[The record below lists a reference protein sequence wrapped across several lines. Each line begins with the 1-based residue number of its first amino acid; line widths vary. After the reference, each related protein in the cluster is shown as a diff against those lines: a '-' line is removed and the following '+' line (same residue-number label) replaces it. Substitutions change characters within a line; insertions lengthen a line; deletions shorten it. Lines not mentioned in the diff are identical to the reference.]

1 MAVHQ
6 QAGRCRAFAVA
17 LAGLLIAGAAA
28 TGCAGRGAAADDR
41 SAAARVAPAV
51 SLGEVR
57 RAADVLVRSR
67 SSLAGTS
74 METVVGG
81 TRVVIRGRGGF
92 DYVRRQGRL
101 RVVLPEDAAG
111 DAGHRPITELL
122 APGALYMKNRGAGV
136 PADKWVRV
144 DTEHLSDGNLL
155 TGGATDPL
163 SAAQLLR
170 GAESVSYVGRDRV
183 GGVSVRH
190 VRGTASIARAAE
202 ATENGRGAL
211 TSAARGFSTDTV
223 RFDAWFDASGR
234 LRKVRHRFQFSPAP
248 GVPRQ
253 AAEVVST
260 VLLHGF
266 GAAIE
271 VDLPDEADIY
281 SGRIAVPE
289 A

>member
-1 MAVHQ
+1 MAERQHVR
-6 QAGRCRAFAVA
+6 RCRAVAVA
-17 LAGLLIAGAAA
+17 VAGVLIAGGAAA
-28 TGCAGRGAAADDR
+28 GCAGRGAVADDR
-41 SAAARVAPAV
+41 PAAARVAPAV
-51 SLGEVR
+51 SLEEVR

-81 TRVVIRGRGGF
+81 TRVVIRGSGGF
-92 DYVRRQGRL
+92 DYVRRLGRL
-101 RVVLPEDAAG
+101 RVVLPKDAAG

-170 GAESVSYVGRDRV
+170 GAASVSYAGRDRV
-183 GGVSVRH
+183 RGVSVRH
-190 VRGTASIARAAE
+190 VRGTASIARAARASE
-202 ATENGRGAL
+202 SGHGAL
-211 TSAARGFSTDTV
+211 TAAAKGFSTDTV

-234 LRKVRHRFQFSPAP
+234 LCKVRHRFQFSPAP

-253 AAEVVST
+253 ASEVVST
-260 VLLHGF
+260 VLLYDF
-266 GAAIE
+266 GAAVE

-281 SGRIAVPE
+281 AGRIAVPE

>member
-6 QAGRCRAFAVA
+6 HVGRRRAVA
-17 LAGLLIAGAAA
+17 VAVAGTLLAGGAA

-41 SAAARVAPAV
+41 PAAARVAPSV

-57 RAADVLVRSR
+57 RAADVLIRSR
-67 SSLAGTS
+67 SSLASTS

-92 DYVRRQGRL
+92 DYEHGLGRL
-101 RVVLPEDAAG
+101 RVVLPKDAAG
-111 DAGHRPITELL
+111 AAGHRPITELL

-144 DTEHLSDGNLL
+144 DTTQLSDGNLL

-170 GAESVSYVGRDRV
+170 GAGSVSYVGRTRV

-190 VRGTASIARAAE
+190 VRGTASIARAAKVSE
-202 ATENGRGAL
+202 RGHGAL
-211 TSAARGFSTDTV
+211 TAAAQGFSTDVV
-223 RFDAWFDASGR
+223 RFDAYFDAAGR
-234 LRKVRHRFQFSPAP
+234 LRKVRHRFRFSPAP
-248 GVPRQ
+248 GAPQQ

-260 VLLHGF
+260 VLLFDF
-266 GAAIE
+266 GAAVE

-281 SGRIAVPE
+281 AGRIAVPG